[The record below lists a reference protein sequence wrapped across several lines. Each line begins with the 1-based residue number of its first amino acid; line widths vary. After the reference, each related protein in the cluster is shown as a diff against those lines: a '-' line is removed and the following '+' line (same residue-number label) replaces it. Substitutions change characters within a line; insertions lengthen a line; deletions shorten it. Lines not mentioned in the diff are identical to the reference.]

1 MPSNGVV
8 IARRVR
14 RAELRLAVEALGG
27 VVVGQ
32 RADELRVVLLAA
44 RLEHH
49 LDPHLRDNDRASM
62 RVRSNR
68 ALILRRLA

>member
-1 MPSNGVV
+1 M

-27 VVVGQ
+27 VVVGE

-49 LDPHLRDNDRASM
+49 LDPHLRDKNDRASM

>member
-32 RADELRVVLLAA
+32 RADELRVVLLAT
-44 RLEHH
+44 RLENH
-49 LDPHLRDNDRASM
+49 LDRHLRDSDRAST

-68 ALILRRLA
+68 ALILRRLT